1 MFFSELFEFLP
12 WFEVTILQEKEEQVL
27 GFSFQTWGHFRYSR
41 SKNVLKHLSIV
52 VFKIFL

>member
-27 GFSFQTWGHFRYSR
+27 GFSFQQLKFEV
-41 SKNVLKHLSIV
+41 VLDILGLKTFQNIYL
-52 VFKIFL
+52 